1 MATLKERC
9 LSILRE
15 EGYLPTIDDD
25 GDIKLKVQGLT
36 YYVITDTDDE
46 VYLRVWLPSFWS
58 IENDQE
64 FAKAHFVANKVNREY
79 KVAKVTIAKNN
90 DNTHAQC
97 EMFISPDDPQLK
109 RILLR
114 LFNLL
119 SSVRS
124 DFAEGMRAE

>member
-9 LSILRE
+9 MEILRE

-36 YYVITDTDDE
+36 YYVICDSDDD

-58 IENDQE
+58 IENNEE

-79 KVAKVTIAKNN
+79 KVAKVTINKNN

-124 DFAEGMRAE
+124 DFAEGMRGE

>member
-124 DFAEGMRAE
+124 DFADGMRAE